1 MGDRLL
7 VQNSKAM
14 QAILESSKCEAEAS
28 RQVALQSQRLSEE
41 MMKDSVAMKTACLP
55 LDFLVGWRL
64 GLTAGCL
71 TDRSFDHCVSAWD
84 FICCKWRF
92 VSF

>member
-55 LDFLVGWRL
+55 LDFWLGG
-64 GLTAGCL
+64 GLTVGCL
-71 TDRSFDHCVSAWD
+71 SDRSFDHCVPAWD
-84 FICCKWRF
+84 IFCCKWRF
-92 VSF
+92 VSL